1 MKFDKSKVYTAVN
14 ADEVKIGS
22 MGFFADNIE
31 NLQDVIENE
40 DKSFFGK
47 ITEIRSPSEN
57 FRFIKLDADG
67 SSLNYNLFYLVSE
80 PKEKKYRPYKDTD
93 EMIEDFLKRFNS
105 NVPKNTMPFI
115 WLKNCTAK
123 SLISGFGKYYVCIE
137 SKFLEMKE
145 LFEDYIYLDGS
156 PCGKLEEQK

>member
-22 MGFFADNIE
+22 KGYFYDTLNQIIGCVE
-31 NLQDVIENE
+31 NGGDSCL
-40 DKSFFGK
+40 G
-47 ITEIRSPSEN
+47 EIRRIDPIGC
-57 FRFIKLDADG
+57 FCRFSNGD
-67 SSLNYNLFYLVSE
+67 LNYTFFYLVEE
-80 PKEKKYRPYKDTD
+80 PKEKKKKYRPYEDTD

-115 WLKNCTAK
+115 WLKNCTVK

-137 SKFLEMKE
+137 LKFLDMKE

-156 PCGKLEEQK
+156 SCGKLEEQK